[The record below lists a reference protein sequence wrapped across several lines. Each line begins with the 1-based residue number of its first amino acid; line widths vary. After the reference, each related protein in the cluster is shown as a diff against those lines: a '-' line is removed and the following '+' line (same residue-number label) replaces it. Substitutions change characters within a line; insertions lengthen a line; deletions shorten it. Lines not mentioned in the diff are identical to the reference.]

1 MDYNDNNK
9 DNSLIERTHRTHHHH
24 HHHFNFNCLKLIN
37 KISLSK

>member
-24 HHHFNFNCLKLIN
+24 HFNFNCLKLIN
-37 KISLSK
+37 KIFLIKI